1 MMPNPTPRQVELRE
15 PDAGEFEVTT
25 SERALVSKENDLEN
39 ERPACLPCDVI
50 MPMVLPTPET
60 NLPEIEESDVH
71 FTEEQEEVHDILI

>member
-39 ERPACLPCDVI
+39 ERPTCLPCDVI